1 MPKINNFSYKHF
13 LSLVSDISQKLDI
26 NKLELL
32 TKELI
37 GLRDN
42 GGRLIFLG
50 VGGSASN
57 SSHAVNDFRKLC
69 NIDAIS
75 PIDNVSELTARTNDE
90 GWSTVFSEWMK
101 VSKCNEKDSLFIFSV
116 GGGNKK
122 KNVSVNLI
130 KAIDEAKKR
139 KMKVFGVVGKKNGY
153 LNKKGDIVI
162 LVPVTEKSL
171 ITPLQESF
179 QAIIWHALVSHP
191 NLKVNKTKW

>member
-1 MPKINNFSYKHF
+1 MTKNKNFSYKYF
-13 LSLVSDISQKLDI
+13 LSLVSDIAQKIDLNKLDY
-26 NKLELL
+26 L
-32 TKELI
+32 TQELI
-37 GLRDN
+37 GLRDK

-90 GWSTVFSEWMK
+90 GWHSVFSEWMK
-101 VSKCNEKDSLFIFSV
+101 VSKCNENDALFIFSV
-116 GGGNKK
+116 GGGDEK

-139 KMKVFGVVGKKNGY
+139 KMKIFGVVGKKNGY

-162 LVPVTEKSL
+162 LIPVNEKSL

-179 QAIIWHALVSHP
+179 QAIIWHSLVSHP